1 MYLMHGMPLSQHV
14 DLTSVWIYKIW
25 EECSIK
31 QSHKDSF
38 SYYRLQ
44 TAPQKIH
51 KVNRYELNNI
61 SKISICWYKANF
73 VLFRGNSTLYRI
85 NYSCWFTLNSSI
97 TFNILSKKLTCELW
111 IIDAL
116 ENQNFVE
123 TFLVPHSYIRTY
135 RRNTYHLLEYHFI
148 LLYTNVSRRE
158 SS

>member
-14 DLTSVWIYKIW
+14 DLTSVWSHQIW
-25 EECSIK
+25 EERSTK

-51 KVNRYELNNI
+51 KVNWYELNNI

-85 NYSCWFTLNSSI
+85 NYSCWFTRNSSI

-116 ENQNFVE
+116 ENQNYCKIKEITREMKKINSFE
-123 TFLVPHSYIRTY
+123 NFPIRWSSTPE
-135 RRNTYHLLEYHFI
+135 RNF
-148 LLYTNVSRRE
+148 
-158 SS
+158 